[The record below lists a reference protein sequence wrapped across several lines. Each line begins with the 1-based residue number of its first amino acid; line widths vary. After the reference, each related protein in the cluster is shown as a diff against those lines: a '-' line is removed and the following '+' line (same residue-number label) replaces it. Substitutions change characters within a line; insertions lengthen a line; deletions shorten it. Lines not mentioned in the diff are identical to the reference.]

1 MNASDDD
8 IEVNEKF
15 KETELKEFLS
25 FFWSAMHNVDGPN
38 ISPSEIVNR
47 EPRESQIPV
56 SFSQGTNW
64 EALAFAQDYSTRRN
78 HVNEEIESLL
88 THSKYMHARL

>member
-1 MNASDDD
+1 MLMDQTFLQVKLLTEDQ
-8 IEVNEKF
+8 EK
-15 KETELKEFLS
+15 
-25 FFWSAMHNVDGPN
+25 V
-38 ISPSEIVNR
+38 
-47 EPRESQIPV
+47 IPV

-64 EALAFAQDYSTRRN
+64 EALVFAQDYSTRRN

>member
-25 FFWSAMHNVDGPN
+25 FFWTAMHNVDGPN

-47 EPRESQIPV
+47 GPGESH
-56 SFSQGTNW
+56 SCFFFS
-64 EALAFAQDYSTRRN
+64 RN
-78 HVNEEIESLL
+78 
-88 THSKYMHARL
+88 